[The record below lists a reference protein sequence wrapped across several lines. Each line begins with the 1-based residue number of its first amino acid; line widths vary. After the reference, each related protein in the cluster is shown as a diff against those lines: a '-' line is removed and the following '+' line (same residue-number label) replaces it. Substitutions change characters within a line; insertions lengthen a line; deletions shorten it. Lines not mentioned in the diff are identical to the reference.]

1 VVAAFGLRLDGFGR
15 QDTSEEAL
23 RFEQRALATPLGE
36 LATDTLVSE
45 MPRKKAH
52 SYNWRV

>member
-1 VVAAFGLRLDGFGR
+1 MVAAFGLRLDGFGR